1 MAHRG
6 SITAALG
13 LFGIW
18 HLSRVRQEF
27 GGDMTAALVLGE
39 VAHHN
44 ISAMLTAGRRM
55 DPHARPFS
63 LPAEQ
68 AMLPCNVHSIAL
80 ACGLPR
86 ETVRR
91 KVASLLERGWL
102 RRSGRGDLFV
112 TDVPVARFEEF
123 NVEFARRIF
132 ETHDWLVSIVEA
144 PQEAVARPRPAAG
157 GPRSGAAR
165 HAYFFTTSRSE
176 LSTAARKSCCG
187 SALQL
192 LSRAAPNAA
201 PASFVSGK
209 VCPRDSSR

>member
-1 MAHRG
+1 MLEAMGRASSPTPSRTAFVAHRG
-6 SITAALG
+6 PITAALG

-132 ETHDWLVSIVEA
+132 ETHDWLVSILEA
-144 PQEAVARPRPAAG
+144 PEEPVARPPV
-157 GPRSGAAR
+157 
-165 HAYFFTTSRSE
+165 SRRE
-176 LSTAARKSCCG
+176 
-187 SALQL
+187 
-192 LSRAAPNAA
+192 P
-201 PASFVSGK
+201 
-209 VCPRDSSR
+209 